1 MCEACWDEYG
11 EPNIVNEKTQA
22 ALMLVMQV
30 YDAIGGGAGGNL
42 HIVLDDWNIEDDSI
56 YYCLSQCEVVEHSFG
71 GGFDTTPTL
80 LERACGGA
88 FLDMTLQE
96 RASVLA
102 KFGRMFGT
110 DGEQET
116 T

>member
-30 YDAIGGGAGGNL
+30 YDAVGGGAGGNL

-56 YYCLSQCEVVEHSFG
+56 YYCLSGYGERSF
-71 GGFDTTPTL
+71 DDIPTII
-80 LERACGGA
+80 ERACGGA
-88 FLDMTLQE
+88 FLDMTIQE

-102 KFGRMFGT
+102 KFDRMFDT
-110 DGEQET
+110 
-116 T
+116 